1 MTQSD
6 SRVVT
11 GLMLGAFLALGVDT
25 LVVVTALWYVGRL
38 SDRVAGA
45 VSGAVLSVFALW
57 VGVRWLRLRLGRPE
71 HEDASASG
79 DDDDPL
85 ARLKRRYADGELS
98 DAEFEA
104 RLDTLLDADS
114 RAESA
119 EDVRR
124 SQAPQRRER
133 SRESE

>member
-1 MTQSD
+1 
-6 SRVVT
+6 
-11 GLMLGAFLALGVDT
+11 MLGAFLALGVDT
-25 LVVVTALWYVGRL
+25 LVIVAALWYVGRL
-38 SDRVAGA
+38 SSRVAGA
-45 VSGAVLSVFALW
+45 VFAAVLSVFALW

-71 HEDASASG
+71 GEDPSPAGA
-79 DDDDPL
+79 DEDDPL

-104 RLDTLLDADS
+104 RLETLLDADS

>member
-1 MTQSD
+1 
-6 SRVVT
+6 
-11 GLMLGAFLALGVDT
+11 
-25 LVVVTALWYVGRL
+25 
-38 SDRVAGA
+38 
-45 VSGAVLSVFALW
+45 
-57 VGVRWLRLRLGRPE
+57 VRWLRLRLGRPE

-79 DDDDPL
+79 ADDDPL